1 MVLNGETLD
10 ANLKAPEQVDG
21 VALQVL
27 HTNVAPNDPALLP
40 LLRQHGVQISAKS
53 QQQPFAVQL
62 LLTLLPWALI
72 IGVWIWLSRAR
83 KRMMVAGGPLAA

>member
-1 MVLNGETLD
+1 M
-10 ANLKAPEQVDG
+10 
-21 VALQVL
+21 L

-40 LLRQHGVQISAKS
+40 LLRQHGVQISVKS

-72 IGVWIWLSRAR
+72 IGVWSGCRERPRACSRRAAR
-83 KRMMVAGGPLAA
+83 SAAS